1 MSELA
6 SSPHKHVKHDRK
18 DLAFYASAKFES
30 GMHLVH
36 ESKFEMARKRFQSAK
51 KASILLHNDTYHMSI
66 ALSYDIIGY
75 LDMALEELDEAKL
88 HLSAALEICEKKMD
102 LLVDKAGENNNMRDL
117 LMATIQRIVS
127 GLGLLE
133 IRRSEGIENSAMS
146 FDASF
151 IDSISDD
158 YVKYINLSSVMLTS
172 CDTSFN
178 GSQDVSE
185 KHQQTVGAHAQGF
198 RGNKK
203 NPPCCDRSSDNN
215 DSCGIESTTID
226 LLDNCHGSAE
236 SDAPTWLMLDESP
249 PATMCSLVRKKGR
262 EDMAKSFD
270 ATISNRISEDLQRY
284 NRPENTLVQFTLC
297 TTNFGST
304 SATVSPSCLDES
316 PPPVPFTS
324 LSEQKAGTEPRIEI
338 VTVSGHR
345 SLNVEQLY
353 ANHHLST
360 KNNDVDHVT
369 PPLPKTTMRLVRE
382 IIPENCPAD
391 DEDYGEIGGAMVGHQ
406 GNQEDNDFNP
416 PSLLISAIVHRAS
429 ENIGLG
435 DEEIFIPEAVAVNPD
450 ICDNDIPCASIV
462 LPAKNSLTLTVRGW
476 KVPACVL
483 GSMCIIIA
491 ALFVILAFYS
501 SLRGFGDTS
510 VPHPQIQSDIERR
523 VLQRNVTFSGMN
535 HTDPRFLALDWIMN
549 KDEMQLKL
557 LDFNLHQRYILAL
570 VAFQF
575 GSLEWTSC
583 GNYTRNETCFASDL
597 NDTEHIEESFVWL
610 SGTDECGWYGL
621 TCDGKGKVIGM
632 ELGGNNLVG
641 EIPPEIGGL
650 QYLKRLVLDDNC
662 IYGTLPPELGKM
674 TSLQELNLT
683 LNTLSGYL
691 PDDFYNL
698 SSLVRLDLSLQNR
711 RFNETRH
718 CKLNNDT
725 TRKHYND
732 KNLGLQGVIF
742 EDIWR
747 LHDLKEIVLNANS
760 FSGSMVAEIEP
771 LVQLE
776 ELNAGSNG
784 FYGSIPLQL
793 SKLSTLRSLQL
804 EHNLLS
810 GSMPENIGEATDL
823 DVISVHANELTGML
837 PDSLYT
843 LKNLKELDL
852 HSNVFEGTTNSEI
865 GNLRNLTYCIVSNNK
880 FTGTVPSELGLC
892 QKLEMVHI
900 DNTLI
905 EGIVPEEVCSLTLK
919 HVYSEDQYAAEFLRA
934 DCLPPNAHV
943 AVIPSTSAWVG
954 MCDTVT
960 VILLANVANP
970 YYINVWDEE
979 LKNS

>member
-1 MSELA
+1 
-6 SSPHKHVKHDRK
+6 
-18 DLAFYASAKFES
+18 
-30 GMHLVH
+30 MHRAV
-36 ESKFEMARKRFQSAK
+36 
-51 KASILLHNDTYHMSI
+51 
-66 ALSYDIIGY
+66 
-75 LDMALEELDEAKL
+75 EA
-88 HLSAALEICEKKMD
+88 
-102 LLVDKAGENNNMRDL
+102 
-117 LMATIQRIVS
+117 T
-127 GLGLLE
+127 
-133 IRRSEGIENSAMS
+133 
-146 FDASF
+146 
-151 IDSISDD
+151 
-158 YVKYINLSSVMLTS
+158 
-172 CDTSFN
+172 
-178 GSQDVSE
+178 
-185 KHQQTVGAHAQGF
+185 
-198 RGNKK
+198 KK
-203 NPPCCDRSSDNN
+203 NPPCCDTSSDNN

-262 EDMAKSFD
+262 EVMAKSFD

-324 LSEQKAGTEPRIEI
+324 LSEQKARTEPRIEI
-338 VTVSGHR
+338 VTVSGHP
-345 SLNVEQLY
+345 SLNVEQLD

-369 PPLPKTTMRLVRE
+369 PPSSAKNYNASELVRE

-391 DEDYGEIGGAMVGHQ
+391 DEDYGEIGEAMVGHQ
-406 GNQEDNDFNP
+406 GNQEDNYFNP

-632 ELGGNNLVG
+632 ELGKVYFHMVSG
-641 EIPPEIGGL
+641 
-650 QYLKRLVLDDNC
+650 VL
-662 IYGTLPPELGKM
+662 ILP
-674 TSLQELNLT
+674 
-683 LNTLSGYL
+683 
-691 PDDFYNL
+691 
-698 SSLVRLDLSLQNR
+698 
-711 RFNETRH
+711 
-718 CKLNNDT
+718 KLNGPN
-725 TRKHYND
+725 
-732 KNLGLQGVIF
+732 
-742 EDIWR
+742 
-747 LHDLKEIVLNANS
+747 
-760 FSGSMVAEIEP
+760 
-771 LVQLE
+771 
-776 ELNAGSNG
+776 
-784 FYGSIPLQL
+784 
-793 SKLSTLRSLQL
+793 
-804 EHNLLS
+804 
-810 GSMPENIGEATDL
+810 
-823 DVISVHANELTGML
+823 VHA
-837 PDSLYT
+837 
-843 LKNLKELDL
+843 
-852 HSNVFEGTTNSEI
+852 F
-865 GNLRNLTYCIVSNNK
+865 
-880 FTGTVPSELGLC
+880 
-892 QKLEMVHI
+892 
-900 DNTLI
+900 
-905 EGIVPEEVCSLTLK
+905 
-919 HVYSEDQYAAEFLRA
+919 
-934 DCLPPNAHV
+934 
-943 AVIPSTSAWVG
+943 
-954 MCDTVT
+954 
-960 VILLANVANP
+960 
-970 YYINVWDEE
+970 
-979 LKNS
+979 